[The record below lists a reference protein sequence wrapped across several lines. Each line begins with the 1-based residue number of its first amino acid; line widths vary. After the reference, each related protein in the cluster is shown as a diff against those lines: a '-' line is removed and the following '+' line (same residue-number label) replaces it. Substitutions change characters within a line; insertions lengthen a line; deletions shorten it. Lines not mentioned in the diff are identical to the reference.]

1 MGVLALTTGHLRGM
15 PEQILLQGK
24 LLGIEDFLATQRS
37 LNEGTS
43 EPETVA
49 ARSLWISLVCEVLPR
64 ALLAEFDLARVLL
77 GSSGGGQFL
86 LVLPDTVR
94 DAANAFL
101 AHAAAQIDR
110 ATLHTVRLVWA
121 STENLGDWTVVRKR
135 LNEALAATEN
145 TPLAEAPSFE
155 PFIAGS
161 DPDLFTPELAAQ
173 LRSAD
178 QIGWSPDLPG
188 IITTEPAKHRWPLG
202 PYLSLDGILLTREA
216 APGKQG
222 AAAAPSDFL
231 ERAHGRPLWGVLRG
245 NADHFAIRLRRVN
258 SIEEHV
264 QISVLYK
271 QFFAGELNVPNRPD
285 EFRGKFSILYS
296 GGNDFAVYGSWD
308 ALIEFARE
316 LHGTFERFAAENLH
330 EFPGQE
336 GKTITMALA
345 LSEDPNEPLAALFEQ
360 AGRNLAVAKAEDKD
374 CIYLLDRVLE
384 WKQLDEA
391 SDLKDSIS
399 RVSEEFKAGRQ
410 FLEHLS
416 RLYWKVSTAESTSD
430 HDKLLSRAYRFQRRY
445 SRAAGSKR
453 EREFQKLRTHLISE
467 IVGRNVKPAPGKQLR
482 LRPAGVVALEW
493 ARLLKRSDAAGA
505 RQEV

>member
-1 MGVLALTTGHLRGM
+1 M

-24 LLGIEDFLATQRS
+24 LLGIDEFLATQPS
-37 LNEGTS
+37 VDYSAS

-64 ALLAEFDLARVLL
+64 ALLAELDLARVLL

-94 DAANAFL
+94 DASNEFL
-101 AHAAAQIDR
+101 AKAAEQIAQ
-110 ATLHTVRLVWA
+110 ATDHTVRLAWA

-135 LNEALAATEN
+135 LTEALAAVEN
-145 TPLAEAPSFE
+145 APLATAADFAPYTPS
-155 PFIAGS
+155 AA
-161 DPDLFTPELAAQ
+161 PDLFTPELANA
-173 LRSAD
+173 LRTAD
-178 QIGWSPDLPG
+178 QIGWAPDLPG
-188 IITTEPAKHRWPLG
+188 IITTAPAKRQWKLG
-202 PYLSLDGILLTREA
+202 PNLSLEGILLTREA
-216 APGKQG
+216 APGEEG
-222 AAAAPSDFL
+222 GPATPADFL
-231 ERAHGRPLWGVLRG
+231 KRAHGQPLWGVLRG

-264 QISVLYK
+264 EISVLYK

-316 LHGTFERFAAENLH
+316 LHGTFQRFADENLR

-336 GKTITMALA
+336 AKTITMALA
-345 LSEDPNEPLAALFEQ
+345 LSGNPHERLSALFSE
-360 AGRNLAVAKAEDKD
+360 AGRNLAIAKAEDKD
-374 CIYLLDRVLE
+374 CIYLLDRILE

-399 RVSEEFKAGRQ
+399 RVSDEFKAGRQ

-416 RLYWKVSTAESTSD
+416 RLYRKVSTAGGTAAD
-430 HDKLLSRAYRFQRRY
+430 HEKLLSRAYRFQRRY

-467 IVGRNVKPAPGKQLR
+467 IVGRNVRPAPGKQLR

-493 ARLLKRSDAAGA
+493 ARLLKQNDAASA